1 MNPKELIEFLKIL
14 EKLKCNT
21 RHNWTTSKRQ
31 ESVAEHS
38 WRLAVLAM
46 LMEPD
51 FSDLDMNKVI
61 RMCLIHDWGEAV
73 TGDIPAFVKTDN
85 DEAVEEEAIRS
96 LLEKLPQSLNA
107 PLSSL
112 FEEMSLLQSK
122 EARLVKSLDKI
133 ETLIQHNEAGTDTWL
148 PLEYE
153 LNMTYGN
160 EICESFPQTKSLRDQ
175 VREDSR
181 QLIMEEKGGNRTSYI

>member
-96 LLEKLPQSLNA
+96 LLERLPQSLKA

-122 EARLVKSLDKI
+122 DARLVKSLDKI
-133 ETLIQHNEAGTDTWL
+133 
-148 PLEYE
+148 
-153 LNMTYGN
+153 
-160 EICESFPQTKSLRDQ
+160 
-175 VREDSR
+175 
-181 QLIMEEKGGNRTSYI
+181 